1 MEAFA
6 SLYTADFLETA
17 ATDLRERYPEKWA
30 EWGDGKSLGIV
41 RIKTAKA
48 KSHGISLRPDV
59 FSFLCLVFEL
69 GPDFDTSPDCP
80 WIPDVLNDN
89 ELSGK
94 SKIALIRHRLAQTN
108 A

>member
-6 SLYTADFLETA
+6 SLYTADFLATA
-17 ATDLRERYPEKWA
+17 ASDLRERYPEKWA
-30 EWGDGKSLGIV
+30 EWGDGKSLALIRV
-41 RIKTAKA
+41 KTAKA

-69 GPDFDTSPDCP
+69 GPDFDTSPDYP
-80 WIPDVLNDN
+80 WVPGVLDDN

-94 SKIALIRHRLAQTN
+94 SKISLIEARTRG
-108 A
+108 